1 MYLANISI
9 KIRSVKSVNATSLWY
24 YTPNLCTL
32 TVASVFLVI
41 IQLGLA
47 EEWEVLSTMQFQ
59 LLVTFISKSQAALPF
74 NA

>member
-24 YTPNLCTL
+24 YTPNLCML

-47 EEWEVLSTMQFQ
+47 EEWKVLSTMQFQ